1 MAVFLEIIQLLL
13 YLVYTYIDAVISIFV
28 KKKPKSIAGKLT
40 LVTGAGHGIGR
51 ELALQL
57 SALGARLVLWDINKT
72 NNERVAAEIK
82 ERGGTATAYVCDVSK
97 IEDIKDVSAKVRREV
112 GDIDILVNNAGI
124 LNGGALLELSEKDI
138 RRTMDINVMAHFW
151 TLREFLPA
159 MIEKNSGMVINIA
172 SMAGKGGVAYLVDYC
187 ASKFAVV
194 GMTEALADEMRRE
207 GHTGIKFTYVCPM
220 FVDTGLTKY
229 SIERFGRMLTPH
241 EVAET
246 AIHGALTEEYMVTI
260 PTALKSRLRIGAL
273 MPRKFIL
280 RLNKFLG
287 MGINP
292 QYEKRE

>member
-1 MAVFLEIIQLLL
+1 MAVLLEIIQLLL
-13 YLVYTYIDAVISIFV
+13 YLAYTYIDAVISWFR
-28 KKKPKSIAGKLT
+28 KKTPKSITGKLV

-51 ELALQL
+51 EFALQL

-72 NNERVAAEIK
+72 NNERVAAEVR
-82 ERGGTATAYVCDVSK
+82 ERGGTATPYVCDVSK
-97 IEDIKDVSAKVRREV
+97 IDDIKDVAAKVRREV

-138 RRTMDINVMAHFW
+138 RRTIDINVMAHFW

-159 MIEKNSGMVINIA
+159 MIEKNAGMVINVA

-207 GHTGIKFTYVCPM
+207 GHTGVRFTYVCPM

-229 SIERFGRMLTPH
+229 STERFGRMLTPH
-241 EVAET
+241 EVAEA
-246 AIHGALTEEYMVTI
+246 AIDGALTGEIMVTI
-260 PTALKSRLRIGAL
+260 PAALKSRLRIGAL
-273 MPRKFIL
+273 LPRKFIL

-287 MGINP
+287 LGINP

>member
-1 MAVFLEIIQLLL
+1 MAVFLEIIHLLI

-28 KKKPKSIAGKLT
+28 KKQPKSITGKLT

-72 NNERVAAEIK
+72 NNDRVVAEIK
-82 ERGGTATAYVCDVSK
+82 ERGGTATAYICDVSK
-97 IEDIKDVSAKVRREV
+97 IDDIKDVAAKVRQEV

-138 RRTMDINVMAHFW
+138 RRTMDINIMAHFW

-207 GHTGIKFTYVCPM
+207 GHTGINFTYVCPM

-246 AIHGALTEEYMVTI
+246 AIHGALTGQNMVTI
-260 PTALKSRLRIGAL
+260 PTALKSRLRIAAL
-273 MPRKFIL
+273 LPRKFIL

>member
-1 MAVFLEIIQLLL
+1 MAVFLEIIHLLL
-13 YLVYTYIDAVISIFV
+13 YLVYTYIDAVISLFRP
-28 KKKPKSIAGKLT
+28 KKPKSVTGKLV

-51 ELALQL
+51 EFALQL
-57 SALGARLVLWDINKT
+57 SALGTRLVLWDINKT
-72 NNERVAAEIK
+72 NNDRVAAEVK
-82 ERGGTATAYVCDVSK
+82 ERGGQATAYVCDVSK
-97 IEDIKDVSAKVRREV
+97 IDDIKDVAAKVRREV

-138 RRTMDINVMAHFW
+138 RRTMDINIMAHFW
-151 TLREFLPA
+151 TLREFLPS
-159 MIEKNSGMVINIA
+159 MIEKNSGMVINVA

-194 GMTEALADEMRRE
+194 GLTEALADEMRRE
-207 GHTGIKFTYVCPM
+207 GHTGVKFTYVCPM

-241 EVAET
+241 EVAEA
-246 AIHGALTEEYMVTI
+246 AIHGALTEELMVTV
-260 PTALKSRLRIGAL
+260 PAGMKSRMRIGAL
-273 MPRKFIL
+273 LPRKFL
-280 RLNKFLG
+280 VRLNKFLG